1 MYVRRISEEGN
12 RPFGMLDSI
21 EEFTKFGEGI
31 YFYFCFLKYFGFLF
45 FLMSLCVIPTM
56 VLTSN
61 WDSSGLEGDSNYLVK
76 TSLGN
81 LKEMEYDWEASYEE
95 IEREANLFEKE
106 MRLHYYIFEALD
118 LTYSVILLVGIIV
131 FKIIIFK
138 KRQKIEKETMTVRK
152 YSLMVSK
159 LPPNATLDQTREFFE
174 TFGKVIHVNGIFD
187 FCGALKK
194 VKELAKAEIKKAANI
209 AKLDKSKEKKLKKRM
224 KKIRVLDKKIEKLNS
239 QIRRRL
245 NIGDDMPLNLSK
257 FDGFR
262 LMQVFVTFEDHK
274 KRQEIL
280 ESFEE
285 EYRKGICKCLKKVE
299 RNEKYYMQGHTLE
312 VKQPDLPSNIN
323 WENIGYSIGK
333 RVLRIFLLFIF
344 IVILLAIGT
353 VLILVFTSLR
363 ESKKE
368 TMRFM
373 NSDCFEERSI
383 AEFLGMSEHDGESTF
398 CFCNRQNKF
407 TIINNSDVR
416 QYCYDYLQ
424 EVIMLTVMRFLASFL
439 ITVVDILFAFFINKI
454 IRFVSFYTFLI
465 KASNGKQKSRG
476 FLSSHNPYMDHL
488 L

>member
-1 MYVRRISEEGN
+1 
-12 RPFGMLDSI
+12 
-21 EEFTKFGEGI
+21 
-31 YFYFCFLKYFGFLF
+31 
-45 FLMSLCVIPTM
+45 
-56 VLTSN
+56 
-61 WDSSGLEGDSNYLVK
+61 
-76 TSLGN
+76 
-81 LKEMEYDWEASYEE
+81 
-95 IEREANLFEKE
+95 
-106 MRLHYYIFEALD
+106 
-118 LTYSVILLVGIIV
+118 
-131 FKIIIFK
+131 
-138 KRQKIEKETMTVRK
+138 
-152 YSLMVSK
+152 
-159 LPPNATLDQTREFFE
+159 
-174 TFGKVIHVNGIFD
+174 
-187 FCGALKK
+187 
-194 VKELAKAEIKKAANI
+194 
-209 AKLDKSKEKKLKKRM
+209 
-224 KKIRVLDKKIEKLNS
+224 
-239 QIRRRL
+239 
-245 NIGDDMPLNLSK
+245 
-257 FDGFR
+257 
-262 LMQVFVTFEDHK
+262 MQVFVTFEDHK

-465 KASNGKQKSRG
+465 KASNGKQKSRD